1 MAKEMK
7 GLKLQFVP
15 YTQLASLSP
24 YKKIKFLI
32 DSVAEDKIIIL
43 QGKLSHEEEK
53 DLIEETM
60 KKIGKNKKFKGIEIE
75 TLNPKLVDAGLLLKI
90 KKSIADF
97 LVGNRDAL
105 TLIGPATIVR
115 EVKKDIKKLEL
126 FLKLG

>member
-60 KKIGKNKKFKGIEIE
+60 KKIGKNK
-75 TLNPKLVDAGLLLKI
+75 
-90 KKSIADF
+90 
-97 LVGNRDAL
+97 
-105 TLIGPATIVR
+105 
-115 EVKKDIKKLEL
+115 
-126 FLKLG
+126 